1 MTVFW
6 RDTIP
11 RFWSAWKLKKK
22 KFHFSWPLE
31 VFKIHKIK
39 FKFSGALKS
48 WYFVPPKYSHLL
60 EKLAKEIFSET
71 ATLCTNFMRH
81 KTCIISPKVL
91 EKHNIP
97 YNKLVQKAREII
109 IVFPYAYHSGFNH
122 GFNIA
127 EAINFAS
134 PRWIEYGKR
143 HRPCDCDKSRYIPVQ
158 GLSTGFDILWRP
170 RGPSENNF

>member
-1 MTVFW
+1 
-6 RDTIP
+6 
-11 RFWSAWKLKKK
+11 
-22 KFHFSWPLE
+22 
-31 VFKIHKIK
+31 
-39 FKFSGALKS
+39 
-48 WYFVPPKYSHLL
+48 
-60 EKLAKEIFSET
+60 
-71 ATLCTNFMRH
+71 MRH

-143 HRPCDCDKSRYIPVQ
+143 HRPCDCDKSRYIPIFYPSFIFWTWPIV
-158 GLSTGFDILWRP
+158 FDWSKIDFPFELGSKGKRT
-170 RGPSENNF
+170 S

>member
-1 MTVFW
+1 
-6 RDTIP
+6 
-11 RFWSAWKLKKK
+11 
-22 KFHFSWPLE
+22 
-31 VFKIHKIK
+31 
-39 FKFSGALKS
+39 
-48 WYFVPPKYSHLL
+48 
-60 EKLAKEIFSET
+60 
-71 ATLCTNFMRH
+71 MRH

-143 HRPCDCDKSRYIPVQ
+143 HRPCDCDKSRYVHLHTYI
-158 GLSTGFDILWRP
+158 LSSFYFLNLSNIDFEFG
-170 RGPSENNF
+170 S

>member
-1 MTVFW
+1 MN
-6 RDTIP
+6 TIHFVAFS
-11 RFWSAWKLKKK
+11 RALKC
-22 KFHFSWPLE
+22 LL
-31 VFKIHKIK
+31 KIHFNIDNWTY
-39 FKFSGALKS
+39 FCQFSGAPKS
-48 WYFVPPKYSHLL
+48 WYCVPPKYGHLL
-60 EKLAKEIFSET
+60 EKLAKEVFSET
-71 ATLCTNFMRH
+71 STLCTNFMRH

-109 IVFPYAYHSGFNH
+109 IVFPYAHHSGFNH

-143 HRPCDCDKSRYIPVQ
+143 HRPCDCDKSRYIPIHCILFYFLDPFTCFWQVQ
-158 GLSTGFDILWRP
+158 NWF
-170 RGPSENNF
+170 

>member
-1 MTVFW
+1 
-6 RDTIP
+6 
-11 RFWSAWKLKKK
+11 
-22 KFHFSWPLE
+22 
-31 VFKIHKIK
+31 
-39 FKFSGALKS
+39 
-48 WYFVPPKYSHLL
+48 
-60 EKLAKEIFSET
+60 
-71 ATLCTNFMRH
+71 MRH

-134 PRWIEYGKR
+134 QRWIEYGKR
-143 HRPCDCDKSRYIPVQ
+143 HRPCDCDKSRYIPIFYPFFFIFCTYSIVFDRSKIDFQ
-158 GLSTGFDILWRP
+158 FGF
-170 RGPSENNF
+170 GSKGNKMTS